1 MELATLA
8 VLGVSFVMV
17 LGGTI
22 WAFVLALKSGKLSGA
37 GIACFA
43 LVLACGIGILPA
55 LGMGF
60 TAVQRGA
67 FASVEAGGDPIA
79 ARGPQTQYKIAA
91 GLVFIGALL
100 GLFLR

>member
-8 VLGVSFVMV
+8 VLGLSVLMV

-43 LVLACGIGILPA
+43 LVLACGLGILPA
-55 LGMGF
+55 LGLGY

-91 GLVFIGALL
+91 ALVMFGVFIG
-100 GLFLR
+100 LFFK